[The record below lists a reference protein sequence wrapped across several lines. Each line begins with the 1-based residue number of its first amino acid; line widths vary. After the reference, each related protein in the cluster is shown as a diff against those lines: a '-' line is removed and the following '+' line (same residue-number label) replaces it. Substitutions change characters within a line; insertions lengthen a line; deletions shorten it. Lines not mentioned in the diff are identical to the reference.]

1 MGVKSG
7 EKKKS
12 FNELE
17 VEGKTKNRAR
27 QEGKY
32 EILEQ
37 DRGTQQRYIQSKM
50 GEKEEMLERDRGI
63 IE

>member
-37 DRGTQQRYIQSKM
+37 DRGTKQRYIQSKM